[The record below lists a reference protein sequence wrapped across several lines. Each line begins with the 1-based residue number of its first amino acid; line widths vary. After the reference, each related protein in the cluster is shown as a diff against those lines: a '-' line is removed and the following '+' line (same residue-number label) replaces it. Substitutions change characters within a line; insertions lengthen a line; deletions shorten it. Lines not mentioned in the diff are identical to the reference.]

1 MRRAASPYRRC
12 GSLRQKKNLR
22 NFTLASTPEEDLLE
36 LHVTG
41 DGFLYNMVRILAGT
55 LVDVGHGR
63 ICPEQMTEILDA
75 KDRQAAGHTAPPFG
89 LYLAKVYYEEGEL
102 YG

>member
-1 MRRAASPYRRC
+1 
-12 GSLRQKKNLR
+12 
-22 NFTLASTPEEDLLE
+22 
-36 LHVTG
+36 
-41 DGFLYNMVRILAGT
+41 MVRILTGT
-55 LVDVGHGR
+55 LVDVGRGR
-63 ICPEQMTEILDA
+63 IRPEQMTEILDA

>member
-1 MRRAASPYRRC
+1 MWA
-12 GSLRQKKNLR
+12 RQD
-22 NFTLASTPEEDLLE
+22 S
-36 LHVTG
+36 
-41 DGFLYNMVRILAGT
+41 
-55 LVDVGHGR
+55 
-63 ICPEQMTEILDA
+63 PEQMTEILDA